1 MLAGNTVTGFAHG
14 EAAMQKSCSS
24 LLWLGIVALFAQS
37 PPPNPVIRVPAR
49 LVTVPTLVF
58 SKNGHLISGL
68 QKNDF
73 RVFDNGQMQA
83 TALDTASAPVSVV
96 LAIQQNRDVRDY
108 VPFIR
113 KAGATIETLLLG
125 ESSESAVI
133 AYGDDLTTLKPFES
147 GDLQSA
153 LREFPPAGRRVR
165 LIDAGMRGI
174 ALLRERPAAR
184 TRVLI
189 FIGQSMD
196 SGSES
201 VLSPLKEQ
209 AERENVAVY
218 ALALPEFG
226 KAFVSDTFSLQ
237 AAPSGQR
244 GGFQAGVDLGNLV
257 SVLGRKSKMDAAT
270 DPFSLLTTATGG
282 TQIHFRKQNEF
293 ENAIASIGEALRSA
307 YVLSFAPGSTEAGYH
322 AIKVEVD
329 VAGAKTYSRA
339 GYWLGPNF

>member
-1 MLAGNTVTGFAHG
+1 MLTGDTVTGFAQD
-14 EAAMQKSCSS
+14 AAMQKTCLS
-24 LLWLGIVALFAQS
+24 LLWLGIATLSAQS
-37 PPPNPVIRVPAR
+37 SPPNPVIRVPAR

-58 SKNGHLISGL
+58 SKDGHLIPGL
-68 QKNDF
+68 QKTDF
-73 RVFDNGQMQA
+73 RVFDNGQVQA
-83 TALDTASAPVSVV
+83 TALDTAYAPVSVV

-113 KAGATIETLLLG
+113 KAGAAIETLLLG
-125 ESSESAVI
+125 ESSEAAVI
-133 AYGDDLTTLKPFES
+133 GYSDDLTTLKAFET
-147 GDLQSA
+147 GDVQSA
-153 LREFPPAGRRVR
+153 LRDLPAGGKRARM
-165 LIDAGMRGI
+165 IDAGMRAI
-174 ALLRERPAAR
+174 ALLQARPRAR
-184 TRVLI
+184 TRILI
-189 FIGQSMD
+189 LIGQSMD

-201 VLSPLKEQ
+201 MLSTLKEQ
-209 AERENVAVY
+209 AERENVAIY

-257 SVLGRKSKMDAAT
+257 SVLGRKSKMNAAT
-270 DPFSLLTTATGG
+270 DPFSVLTTATGG

-293 ENAIASIGEALRSA
+293 EHAIAAIGEALRSA
-307 YVLSFAPGSTEAGYH
+307 YVLSFAPGSTETGYH

-329 VAGAKTYSRA
+329 VRGAKTYSRA